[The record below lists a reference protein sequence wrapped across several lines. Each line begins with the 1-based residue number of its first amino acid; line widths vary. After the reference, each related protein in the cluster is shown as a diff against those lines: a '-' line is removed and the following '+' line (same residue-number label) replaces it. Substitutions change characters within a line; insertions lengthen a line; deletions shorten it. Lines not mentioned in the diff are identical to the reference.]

1 MAEQN
6 FKLAGWAAVVAVV
19 AFVAEIALNLASG
32 IPAYSG
38 VSSSFVA
45 TVVFGIHVAF
55 GSYATWRLRAFL
67 IEKHDFHGVDSLIP
81 MMVGAGVLFALAQI
95 GLEFV
100 TQPVLSNAILLG
112 PGLLLGAL
120 SVVFGYRILAVNGRM
135 GGYKL
140 PFACCHIGAPLC
152 FLTVVL
158 APVGLL
164 LLVVAA
170 VLLALIFFNGES
182 PELEFV

>member
-6 FKLAGWAAVVAVV
+6 FKLAGWAAVAAVI

-32 IPAYSG
+32 LPGYSG
-38 VSSSFVA
+38 VASSSVA
-45 TVVFGIHVAF
+45 TIVFAIHVAF

-67 IEKHDFHGVDSLIP
+67 IEKYDFHGVDSLIP
-81 MMVGAGVLFALAQI
+81 LLVGAGILFALAQI
-95 GLEFV
+95 GSGFV
-100 TQPVLSNAILLG
+100 SQPGLSNALLLG
-112 PGLLLGAL
+112 PGALLGTL
-120 SVVFGYRILAVNGRM
+120 SVLFGYRLIGVNGRM
-135 GGYKL
+135 GGYKM
-140 PFACCHIGAPLC
+140 PFACCHIGAPIC

-158 APVGLL
+158 APVGLV

-170 VLLALIFFNGES
+170 VLLALIFFNDES